1 MKLIRKSYNDC
12 RIEFVYSP
20 FFEMLCSLHV
30 LNKPEHH
37 IGRLEWAENLKDRMD
52 KKLFKILDYFFREFN
67 QWCDAMDFCG
77 EYDSVNGFSI
87 IEALEFIEAL
97 DINRFSYLML
107 GGKVPFE
114 TISDLIIGRKI
125 AIDSDNISDKYKRFL
140 NNPYKVREKFI
151 SCLKEYYY
159 CHFQDELKYIE
170 PVLVRSLK
178 KHKTLSENLDFLG
191 YVDTL
196 HSRIEINDDIIHF
209 HKYTR
214 FDVPIGDLNV
224 ITVNISSFIDP
235 HLLIGVSKTNSL
247 SLTIRLNLNNQ
258 DAYHIPAD
266 LHEVMKSLSDKTRLK
281 ILKSIYQ
288 KSECTQELAKSLCLT
303 EACISKH
310 LKVLYK
316 SGLVEKERRGNFIF
330 YKINCMEIDRIPMD
344 IHQFFDS

>member
-1 MKLIRKSYNDC
+1 MKLIRESYNGC
-12 RIEFVYSP
+12 KIEFVYSP

-30 LNKPEHH
+30 LSKPQHH
-37 IGRLEWAENLKDRMD
+37 IGRLEWAEKLKAKMC
-52 KKLFKILDYFFREFN
+52 KKLFKTLDYFSREFN

-97 DINRFSYLML
+97 DINRFSYIML
-107 GGKVPFE
+107 GSKIPFE
-114 TISDLIIGRKI
+114 TIQDIISDRKSTV
-125 AIDSDNISDKYKRFL
+125 DKDNISNEYMKFL
-140 NNPYKVREKFI
+140 NNPYKAREKFI

-159 CHFQDELKYIE
+159 CHFQDKLKYIE
-170 PVLVRSLK
+170 PILVRSLK
-178 KHKTLSENLDFLG
+178 RHKALSEKLDFWE

-196 HSRIEINDDIIHF
+196 HSRIEVNSDIIHF

-214 FDVPIGDLNV
+214 FDVPLKDLKG
-224 ITVNISSFIDP
+224 ITVSISSFIDP
-235 HLLIGVSKTNSL
+235 HLLIGLSKAGNL
-247 SLTIRLNLNNQ
+247 GLTIRLNLNNQ
-258 DAYHIPAD
+258 DEHHIPTD

-288 KSECTQELAKSLCLT
+288 KSECTQELAKSLGLT

-330 YKINCMEIDRIPMD
+330 YKINCMEIDRVPMN
-344 IHQFFDS
+344 IYQFLDS